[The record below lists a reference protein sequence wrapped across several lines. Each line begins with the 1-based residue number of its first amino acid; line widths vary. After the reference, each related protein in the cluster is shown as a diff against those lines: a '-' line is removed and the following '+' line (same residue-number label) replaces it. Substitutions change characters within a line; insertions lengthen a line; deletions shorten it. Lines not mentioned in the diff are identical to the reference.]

1 MPDDCR
7 SLQQG
12 GNRGLWDP
20 SSLLPD
26 LLYSTKNASHR
37 RRELSRADGMTR
49 PQIRIVPTNSIFIPG
64 NLVWVRIGYAV
75 CTMQCAVIERLAFAC
90 ASRRVRTC
98 MRCKSAC
105 CPPIRCA
112 KPRAN
117 SVTLAVPS
125 DKRASHLMMKK
136 CTAQSHKQSRVGMCP
151 CTRVL

>member
-75 CTMQCAVIERLAFAC
+75 GTMQCAVIERLAFAC
-90 ASRRVRTC
+90 ASRRVRSC
-98 MRCKSAC
+98 MRCKSRR
-105 CPPIRCA
+105 CPPMHSA
-112 KPRAN
+112 KPRVN
-117 SVTLAVPS
+117 SVICVILS
-125 DKRASHLMMKK
+125 DKDGKSSHDEKMN
-136 CTAQSHKQSRVGMCP
+136 CESHKQTRVGM
-151 CTRVL
+151 